1 MNELFL
7 LLFVLTFYFIYFF
20 IILSFAM
27 WELTLIIEVHLFI
40 ILHKER
46 EMFMSIIFS
55 QYFHKKFFFFFERE
69 FQPIASASD
78 DSSLS
83 SNQDTNWF
91 LV

>member
-55 QYFHKKFFFFFERE
+55 QYFHKKLFFFFLRE
-69 FQPIASASD
+69 NFN
-78 DSSLS
+78 L
-83 SNQDTNWF
+83 
-91 LV
+91 